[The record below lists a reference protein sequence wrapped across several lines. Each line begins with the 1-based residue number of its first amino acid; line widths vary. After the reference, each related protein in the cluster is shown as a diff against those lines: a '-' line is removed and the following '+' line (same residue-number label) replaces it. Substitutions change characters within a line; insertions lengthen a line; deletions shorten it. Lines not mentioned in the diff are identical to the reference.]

1 MTTLE
6 FSGVWPLDWTMV
18 AGLGLAILGFF
29 LYRRETASRR
39 DGLRWILPTLRSL
52 AILIIVLMFSGPFL
66 RHRKIV
72 GQLGRVIFCIDASRS
87 MSLPDPNLEPHRK
100 FLALRS
106 RGQIARNGAP
116 NSELSAAADNL
127 ESAAAIAEKARPDQG
142 NRELQDVSNQV
153 VASLERAA
161 AMLKSTAGDG
171 LPEIRRNQKQRLDE
185 LLQRAR
191 VISNLHPESGKWSRD
206 LNSIALE
213 LSREQSTLRENYAN
227 SSALAIENLDADS
240 QASYE
245 RFSEKS
251 RWQRSESLLLHPLT
265 GLLREVAAQHR
276 IELRSLDGSGCSW
289 IWRSENP
296 AKAPLALPD
305 SFDSAPTN
313 GTTDLAAILKTIAND
328 KHEDERVAVVIL
340 SDGQHNSAASVGE
353 AAQALGRAGIPIYCI
368 GFGSTIP
375 PADEALIGVRAP
387 ESLALED
394 RMKGELIVKDEL
406 PVGQGFTVRIQADG
420 ADLWSMALISEGRSR
435 RNIPYDFPLD
445 QTVGG
450 LDFEESILKIR
461 HKTLNLKA
469 IIDPSK
475 NEICQT
481 NNDFRFAVQVVRE
494 KPKIILLDDSQS
506 WEFRLLQ
513 QELERSGH
521 WRVDGSRA
529 GFRSSINSGIAEAGS
544 FFPTR
549 EQLSSCAALVMGHL
563 NIEEVSEEELQSIS
577 DFVEKGGG
585 TLLLIDD
592 PKYGVSQYE
601 NSSIRALLPIQ
612 WENPPTI
619 SGTFQIRMPQIE
631 RAPLSFSFDP
641 RTNALVWGRLPGP
654 RSTAHVSPKGG
665 SETLLELIGGE
676 KPLPALVSR
685 DAGSGRVL
693 YLSFNETW
701 RWFYGVGS
709 YYHAQFWNQ
718 LLKSSADSAFAM
730 ENQTM
735 ALDAGDS
742 MYKPDA
748 RVMLRA
754 KWINPGVHSSDHS
767 KVEAH
772 LFRDHLPLAVV
783 HLNRD
788 QHRAGTFSA
797 QTAELSEGD
806 YEVRLKVDGLP
817 LPKPDLTA
825 SFRVQRVETT
835 ELTALTCNEPL
846 LREMAALSGGAY
858 LREEEAGRLPR
869 MLQTISQ
876 GRVVESQMI
885 LWQSW
890 WWFGTIVV
898 LFAVEWSLRKR
909 GGLL

>member
-1 MTTLE
+1 
-6 FSGVWPLDWTMV
+6 
-18 AGLGLAILGFF
+18 
-29 LYRRETASRR
+29 
-39 DGLRWILPTLRSL
+39 
-52 AILIIVLMFSGPFL
+52 
-66 RHRKIV
+66 
-72 GQLGRVIFCIDASRS
+72 
-87 MSLPDPNLEPHRK
+87 K

-116 NSELSAAADNL
+116 NFELAAAADNL
-127 ESAAAIAEKARPDQG
+127 ASGAAIAEKARSDQG
-142 NRELQDVSNQV
+142 NRELQEVSNQV

-161 AMLKSTAGDG
+161 TMLKSPAADG
-171 LPEIRRNQKQRLDE
+171 LSEIRRTQKQRLDE

-191 VISNLHPESGKWSRD
+191 VISNVHPESGKWSKD
-206 LNSIALE
+206 LNAIALE
-213 LSREQSTLRENYAN
+213 LSREESILRESYAN
-227 SSALAIENLDADS
+227 ASALAIENLDANS
-240 QASYE
+240 QAAYE

-251 RWQRSESLLLHPLT
+251 RWERSESLLLHPLT

-276 IELRSLDGSGCSW
+276 IELRSLDGPGSSW

-296 AKAPLALPD
+296 AKEPLSLPD

-313 GTTDLAAILKTIAND
+313 GTTDLAAILRTIAND
-328 KHEDERVAVVIL
+328 KHEDQRVAVVIL
-340 SDGQHNSAASVGE
+340 SDGQHNSGASVVE
-353 AAQALGRAGIPIYCI
+353 AAQALGRAGVPIYGI

-387 ESLALED
+387 ESLSLQD

-406 PVGQGFTVRIQADG
+406 PVGQAFTVRIKADG
-420 ADLWSMALISEGRSR
+420 ADLWSKTLVSEGRSR
-435 RNIPYDFPLD
+435 RNIPYDFHLE
-445 QTVGG
+445 QAIGG
-450 LDFEESILKIR
+450 LEFEEAGLKIR
-461 HKTLNLKA
+461 HKTLNLRA
-469 IIDPSK
+469 IIDPAK

-481 NNDFRFAVQVVRE
+481 NNEFRFAVQVVRE
-494 KPKIILLDDSQS
+494 KPKIFLLDESQS
-506 WEFRLLQ
+506 WEFRFLQ
-513 QELERSGH
+513 EELERSGH
-521 WRVDGSRA
+521 WRVDGLRA
-529 GFRSSINSGIAEAGS
+529 RYRSAVIPGNAKAKSL
-544 FFPTR
+544 FPTK
-549 EQLSSCAALVMGHL
+549 ETLSSCAALVMGCI

-592 PKYGVSQYE
+592 SKHGISQYV
-601 NSSIRALLPIQ
+601 NSSIRALLPVQ

-619 SGTFQIRMPQIE
+619 SGAFQIRMPQIE

-685 DAGSGRVL
+685 DAGFGRVL

-701 RWFYGVGS
+701 RWFYGAGS

-718 LLKSSADSAFAM
+718 LLKSSADAAYAM
-730 ENQTM
+730 ENETM

-742 MYKPDA
+742 MYKPNT

-754 KWINPGVHSSDHS
+754 KWINPGVHSSEHA

-772 LFRDHLPLAVV
+772 LFRDHLPLAVI
-783 HLNRD
+783 HLNPD
-788 QHRAGTFSA
+788 QHRPGTFFT
-797 QTAELSEGD
+797 QTAELSEGE
-806 YEVRLKVDGLP
+806 YEVRLQVDDLP
-817 LPKPDLTA
+817 LPKPGLTV
-825 SFRVQRVETT
+825 SFLVQKDETT
-835 ELTALTCNEPL
+835 ELAALTCNEPL

-876 GRVVESQMI
+876 GRVVESQTL

-890 WWFGTIVV
+890 WWFGAIVL